1 VRRPLAL
8 GAAAAVVALLAGC
21 ASSSSSSSSSTT
33 ASTPA
38 TAASTQSTASS
49 TSTTA
54 ASGPGVAVESKHDK
68 LGTILAAGPKKLTVY
83 MFEADKGTASSC
95 SGACAKVW
103 PPVTTSGAAT
113 AGAGAVS
120 ADLGTSKRADGTEQV
135 TYKGHPLYFYDDDK
149 DAGDAYGQG
158 SKAFGASWY
167 VLGPSGEKVDEEGG
181 ASGGSGYGS

>member
-1 VRRPLAL
+1 MRRPFAL

-21 ASSSSSSSSSTT
+21 GSSNSSSSSSTA

-38 TAASTQSTASS
+38 TTQSTAASTAS

-54 ASGPGVAVESKHDK
+54 ASGPGVIVVAKRAK
-68 LGTILAAGPKKLTVY
+68 LGTILAAGPKRLTVY
-83 MFEADKGTASSC
+83 MFEADQGTTSSC
-95 SGACAKVW
+95 NGACAKVW
-103 PPVTTSGAAT
+103 PPVTTAGAPTAAGAAV
-113 AGAGAVS
+113 G
-120 ADLGTSKRADGTEQV
+120 ADLGTTKRPDGAEQV

-167 VLGPSGEKVDEEGG
+167 ALKPNGSKLDE
-181 ASGGSGYGS
+181 S

>member
-8 GAAAAVVALLAGC
+8 GAAAALVALLAGC
-21 ASSSSSSSSSTT
+21 GSSSSSSSSSTA

-38 TAASTQSTASS
+38 ATQSTAAS

-54 ASGPGVAVESKHDK
+54 ASGATVAVVSKHGK

-83 MFEADKGTASSC
+83 MFDADKGTTSTC
-95 SGACAKVW
+95 TGECAEHW
-103 PPVTTSGAAT
+103 PPVTTSGAPT
-113 AGAGAVS
+113 ASGEALS
-120 ADLGTSKRADGTEQV
+120 ADLGTTKRADGTEQV

-158 SKAFGASWY
+158 LNAFGADWY
-167 VLGPSGEKVDEEGG
+167 VLKPSGEKVDE
-181 ASGGSGYGS
+181 S